1 MQGVRGNMPQLKTIL
16 LNDINEPVLPVR
28 AAMDETKM
36 TELMESMAAL
46 GLLQPIGVKPLETGC
61 LHCGRE
67 EKAHTSRVQCQFYM
81 TYEIEFGHRRFIA
94 AQRLHWKEISANVF
108 QPGED
113 IEGAAMVAENAERE
127 DVTAAEEAILFRQ
140 AQERYSL
147 DEEGLVKRFRRSAN
161 YIAERLNLLRQD
173 LEVFKALHQR
183 QINFSVARELNKVD
197 NEQMRRYYLD
207 AAIRSGANARN
218 VASWRQ
224 QLAAQQAPA
233 TTTTPS
239 PEPATETPQQVTPAV
254 ACILCG
260 GHLDPYNM
268 ISVYIHKWE
277 LEHIQ
282 KLLRETAEAS

>member
-1 MQGVRGNMPQLKTIL
+1 MPLLKTIL
-16 LNDINEPVLPVR
+16 LNDINEPALPVR

-36 TELMESMAAL
+36 SELMESMAAL
-46 GLLQPIGVKPLETGC
+46 GLLQPIGVRPLGTGC
-61 LHCGRE
+61 MHCGRE
-67 EKAHTSRVQCQFYM
+67 EKAHTARVQCQFYM

-140 AQERYSL
+140 AQERYDL

-161 YIAERLNLLRQD
+161 YIAERLNLLRLD

-183 QINFSVARELNKVD
+183 KINFSVARELNKID
-197 NEQMRRYYLD
+197 DENMRRYYLD
-207 AAIRSGANARN
+207 AAIRGGANART

-224 QLAAQQAPA
+224 QFIAQQAPA
-233 TTTTPS
+233 TVVTPS
-239 PEPATETPQQVTPAV
+239 PEPATEAPQQSNPPV
-254 ACILCG
+254 ACFLCG
-260 GHLDPYNM
+260 GHLDPWNM
-268 ISVYIHKWE
+268 DSVYIHKHE
-277 LEHIQ
+277 REHIL
-282 KLLRETAEAS
+282 KVLRETAEAS